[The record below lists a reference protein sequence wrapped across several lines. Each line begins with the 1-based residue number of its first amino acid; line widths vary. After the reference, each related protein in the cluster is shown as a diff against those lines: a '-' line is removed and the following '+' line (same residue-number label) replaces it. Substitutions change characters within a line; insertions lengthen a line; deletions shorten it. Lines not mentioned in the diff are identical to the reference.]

1 MARIK
6 GAMMTRKRRNKTL
19 KLAKGYWGSK
29 SKHFKMAK
37 QAVMKSGNYAYIG
50 RKQKKRNFRQLWITR
65 ISAAAKI
72 NGMNYST
79 FMNGCKK
86 AGITLNRKMLSEIAI
101 NDAAGFTAIFNRDHK
116 HAPYITKSVF
126 CCSWR
131 GKRRNAFL

>member
-19 KLAKGYWGSK
+19 KLAKGYFGAK

-37 QAVMKSGNYAYIG
+37 QAVMKSGNYAYVG

-101 NDAAGFTAIFNRDHK
+101 NDAAGLAAI
-116 HAPYITKSVF
+116 VE
-126 CCSWR
+126 
-131 GKRRNAFL
+131 NAKAAL